1 MRFLPLAAALLVAAP
16 AYAQSNPT
24 PPDPV
29 PGQDNSP
36 ATQSAVQSN
45 TGGDTSPPKPFK
57 ITGGVTGVSDYRF
70 RGLTQTAGDGA
81 IQGTINI
88 NSAVGFYVG
97 TWASSID
104 GGRRSRTPLL
114 VGYGPAEVDLYA
126 GYTRTFHGVG
136 VDAGVLYYYYAG
148 HFKDVVRNTD
158 FFEPYAN
165 LSYTI
170 GPVAAKI
177 GANYAWG
184 GQKGLDFRPNN
195 SDDNIYVYAEGSIGI
210 PHTPLTIKGHGGRT
224 QGSLGLAN
232 IDSVINP
239 NHDTYYDWSVTGEAV
254 GGPIKVGVS
263 YVDTNI
269 SNQGGFART
278 YGRGSTVLGYVGL
291 SF

>member
-1 MRFLPLAAALLVAAP
+1 MRLSILLATAALLSGAP
-16 AYAQSNPT
+16 ALGQTSPA
-24 PPDPV
+24 PDPV

-36 ATQSAVQSN
+36 ATQSATQAT
-45 TGGDTSPPKPFK
+45 TGSETSPPKAIK
-57 ITGGVTGVSDYRF
+57 ITGGVTAISDYRF
-70 RGLTQTAGDGA
+70 RGLTQTGGDGA
-81 IQGTINI
+81 LQGTVNI
-88 NSAVGFYVG
+88 NTAAGPYIGV
-97 TWASSID
+97 WASSID

-126 GYTRTFHGVG
+126 GYTKTFHGVG

-170 GPVAAKI
+170 GPVVAKV

-184 GQKGLDFRPNN
+184 GQKGLDFRANN
-195 SDDNIYVYAEGSIGI
+195 KDDDIYVYAEGAIGI

-232 IDSVINP
+232 LNP
-239 NHDTYYDWSVTGEAV
+239 TKDTYYDWSVTGEAV

-263 YVDTNI
+263 YLDTNI
-269 SNQGGFART
+269 TEQGRFARSR
-278 YGRGSTVLGYVGL
+278 GFGSTVLGYVGL